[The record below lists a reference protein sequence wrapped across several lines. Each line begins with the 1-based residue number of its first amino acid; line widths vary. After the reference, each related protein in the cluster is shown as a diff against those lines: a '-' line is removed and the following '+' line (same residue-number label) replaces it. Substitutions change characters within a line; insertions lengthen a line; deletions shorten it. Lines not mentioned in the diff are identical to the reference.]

1 MLARTAGGT
10 SVGAR
15 LALPVVIVATAVLAV
30 SLHRQGHT
38 QGDDFALYLRQ
49 ARSIFE
55 GNPAEV
61 IADNRFAVVNS
72 DSGFSPTGY
81 PWVWP
86 LVLSPFVR
94 FWGLDYDRL
103 KLIEVA
109 AMCVWVALLHG
120 IVRRRVGRPVA
131 LAVAAVF
138 ATSFA
143 YLQHTEQLITEIPH
157 LASVTL
163 FVWWFDRV
171 RLRGALLTARIFD
184 LSVLGVL
191 GALSFNVRREGLAL
205 ILATVAIQSFELLR
219 SNPDADDASATRP
232 TDDRRD
238 DVGAH
243 RARHDGGRR
252 PMERRWR
259 RPSEVVEV
267 TRTHVRSLVTPLAS
281 FVTAVVV
288 FQLLL
293 PTALLPD
300 NDNSRSNID
309 DRFGE
314 YPRILATQLGF
325 GEHPAVGVMI
335 LLVAVVGVVIGVRSR
350 PHLDGMLLA
359 IAVLSALTIGTHFR
373 KVERYWFQIT
383 PWVVYFVAVALI
395 AAAGAALRHRER
407 LVSLVAA
414 APLAA
419 LVVAHCV
426 VLPGHIAD
434 VREFDDAGRVL
445 SGPTEPTVAP
455 VYEAV
460 RELTPPGATV
470 AFFRARTMTLLT
482 DRRSF
487 QTKDI
492 DRVAIGADYLAQ
504 RRRDTAWQPDIDEA
518 ATAGFVEIW
527 SDPTWILWRIP
538 AAGATPIETQDDAS

>member
-1 MLARTAGGT
+1 M
-10 SVGAR
+10 GAR

-49 ARSIFE
+49 ARSVFD

-109 AMCVWVALLHG
+109 AMCIWVALLHG
-120 IVRRRVGRPVA
+120 IVRRRVGRPAA

-157 LASVTL
+157 LTSVTL

-171 RLRGALLTARIFD
+171 RIRGSLLAARIVD

-191 GALSFNVRREGLAL
+191 AALSFNVRREGLAL
-205 ILATVAIQSFELLR
+205 ILATVVIQSFELLR
-219 SNPDADDASATRP
+219 SNA
-232 TDDRRD
+232 TDDETTNA
-238 DVGAH
+238 GSIQ
-243 RARHDGGRR
+243 
-252 PMERRWR
+252 RRWR
-259 RPSEVVEV
+259 RPSAIIEV
-267 TRTHVRSLVTPLAS
+267 TRTHIRPLVTPLAS
-281 FVTAVVV
+281 FVAAVVV

-335 LLVAVVGVVIGVRSR
+335 LLLAVGGVVIGVRAR

-359 IAVLSALTIGTHFR
+359 VAVVSALTIGTHFR

-395 AAAGAALRHRER
+395 AAAGLVLRHRGR
-407 LVSLVAA
+407 LVPLVAA
-414 APLAA
+414 APLAG
-419 LVVAHCV
+419 LVIAHLV

-445 SGPTEPTVAP
+445 SGPTEPNVAP

-460 RELTPPGATV
+460 LEMTPPDATV

-504 RRRDTAWQPDIDEA
+504 RRRDTAWQPSIDEA
-518 ATAGFVEIW
+518 ASAGFVEIW

-538 AAGATPIETQDDAS
+538 AAGATPIEIQDDAS